1 MWDRLFGTAWLPARN
16 EWPATGLAEID
27 QPRSLWGW
35 IDLPVRFGRSR
46 RDAPVESALEL
57 R

>member
-1 MWDRLFGTAWLPARN
+1 LWDRLFGTAWLPARN